1 MITLRAGASSIRV
14 QLLELARRPAFVV
27 PTLAFPALFFTL
39 FDLQY
44 ARAYPQAAGSMML
57 SYIAFA
63 IIGVTLFQ
71 FGIGVAVDRTLPWER
86 YLRTLPAPVWL
97 RFTSRIIVAAL
108 FALCSAACVIAVATA
123 ATHVSYSLG
132 QWISIAACAATGAI
146 PFVLFGLA
154 IGYWTSPKA
163 AVPIANIFYLLL
175 SFAGGLWLPPS
186 MLPGFARAISP
197 FTPTRQFADLLWN
210 APHGVSITS
219 LVALGGFAMLFAA
232 IAAAGYRRDRAT
244 RFA

>member
-1 MITLRAGASSIRV
+1 MTTLRVAGSSIRL
-14 QLLELARRPAFVV
+14 QLLELARRPGFVV
-27 PTLAFPALFFTL
+27 PTMGFPALFFSL

-44 ARAYPQAAGSMML
+44 ARAHPDIAGDMML

-97 RFTSRIIVAAL
+97 RFTSRIVVAAL
-108 FALCSAACVIAVATA
+108 FALCSAAFVVAVATIA
-123 ATHVSYSLG
+123 ASVRFSFG
-132 QWISIAACAATGAI
+132 QWLFIAACAAAGAI

-186 MLPGFARAISP
+186 MLPDFAKAISP
-197 FTPTRQFADLLWN
+197 FTPTRQFANLLWN
-210 APHGVSITS
+210 APHGFSAS
-219 LVALGGFAMLFAA
+219 ALFALAGFAALFAA

>member
-1 MITLRAGASSIRV
+1 MNMLRVARSSIRL
-14 QLLELARRPAFVV
+14 QLLELSRRPGFVV
-27 PTLAFPALFFTL
+27 PTLGFPALFFTL

-44 ARAYPQAAGSMML
+44 ARAYPQAAANMML

-86 YLRTLPAPVWL
+86 YLRTLPAPLWL
-97 RFTSRIIVAAL
+97 RFVSRIVVAAL
-108 FALCSAACVIAVATA
+108 FALCAAGVVVGVATA
-123 ATHVSYSLG
+123 ATPVRFAPD
-132 QWISIAACAATGAI
+132 QWLIVAACAALGAV

-163 AVPIANIFYLLL
+163 AVPIANVFYLLL
-175 SFAGGLWLPPS
+175 SFAGGLWMPPS
-186 MLPGFARAISP
+186 MLPDFAKAISP
-197 FTPTRQFADLLWN
+197 FTPTRQFANLLWN
-210 APHGVSITS
+210 VPHGMSIS
-219 LVALGGFAMLFAA
+219 ALAALAGFAILFAA
-232 IAAAGYRRDRAT
+232 VAAAGYRRDRAT

>member
-1 MITLRAGASSIRV
+1 MTTLRVAGSSIRL
-14 QLLELARRPAFVV
+14 QLLELARRPGFVV
-27 PTLAFPALFFTL
+27 PTMGFPALFFTL

-44 ARAYPQAAGSMML
+44 ARAYPQAAGGMLL

-86 YLRTLPAPVWL
+86 YLRTLPAPIWL
-97 RFTSRIIVAAL
+97 RFASRIVVAAL
-108 FALCSAACVIAVATA
+108 FALCSAAFVAIVATA
-123 ATHVSYSLG
+123 ATSVRFTPDEWLF
-132 QWISIAACAATGAI
+132 IAACALLGAI

-186 MLPGFARAISP
+186 MLPDFARAISP
-197 FTPTRQFADLLWN
+197 YTPTRQFANLLWN
-210 APHGVSITS
+210 APHGFSPAPIA
-219 LVALGGFAMLFAA
+219 ALAGFALLFAA

>member
-1 MITLRAGASSIRV
+1 VSMLRVTGSSIRL
-14 QLLELARRPAFVV
+14 QLLELARRPGFVV
-27 PTLAFPALFFTL
+27 PTMGFPALFFTL

-44 ARAYPQAAGSMML
+44 ARAHPQVAGSMML
-57 SYIAFA
+57 AYVAFA

-86 YLRTLPAPVWL
+86 YLRTLPAPISL
-97 RFTSRIIVAAL
+97 RFASRIVVAAL
-108 FALCSAACVIAVATA
+108 FALCSAACVVAVATA
-123 ATHVSYSLG
+123 ATAVRFSFD
-132 QWISIAACAATGAI
+132 QWLSIAACTAIGAV

-163 AVPIANIFYLLL
+163 AVPIANVFYLLL
-175 SFAGGLWLPPS
+175 SFAGGLWMPPS
-186 MLPGFARAISP
+186 MLPDFAKAISP
-197 FTPTRQFADLLWN
+197 FTPTRQFADLLWD
-210 APHGVSITS
+210 APYGIAATPL
-219 LVALGGFAMLFAA
+219 LVLAGFAVLFAV

>member
-1 MITLRAGASSIRV
+1 MSLPRIAGSSIRL

-27 PTLAFPALFFTL
+27 PTMGFPALFFTL

-44 ARAYPQAAGSMML
+44 ARAHPEAAASMML

-97 RFTSRIIVAAL
+97 RFASRIAVAGL
-108 FALCSAACVIAVATA
+108 FALCSAAFVVFVATT
-123 ATHVSYSLG
+123 ATPVRFSLE
-132 QWISIAACAATGAI
+132 QWLFIAACAAVGSI

-163 AVPIANIFYLLL
+163 AVPIANVFYLLL

-186 MLPGFARAISP
+186 MLPDFAKAISP
-197 FTPTRQFADLLWN
+197 FTPTRQFANLLWH
-210 APHGVSITS
+210 APSGFSMS
-219 LVALGGFAMLFAA
+219 ALAALTAFAVLFAV